1 MKKITILIITV
12 LFTLTTSAFA
22 GGMIGVKVGTGD
34 LEGNAASYVAG
45 TNTYAAESGS
55 KDNEFAAI
63 FAEVN
68 IKESPISVGLEYV
81 PFDAD
86 ISLNG
91 DASGVSANV
100 SDYTTIYALAMHELT
115 NFSVYAKLGYSMADI
130 GTIKPNDGQTTAITA
145 ASDSLEGMMYGV
157 GIQSQELP
165 FGLVARAEYTL
176 TEFDDISVTTT
187 SNGSAAVKKTADGDL
202 TTLTIS
208 LAKSF

>member
-1 MKKITILIITV
+1 MKKLTILIFSI
-12 LFTLTTSAFA
+12 LFTLSTTAFA
-22 GGMIGVKVGTGD
+22 GGMIGVKYGNGD
-34 LEGNAASYVAG
+34 LEGNSKSYTAG
-45 TNTYAAESGS
+45 STAYAAQSGS
-55 KDNEFAAI
+55 KDNEFGAI

-100 SDYTTIYALAMHELT
+100 SDYTTLYALAMHEL
-115 NFSVYAKLGYSMADI
+115 NEVSVYAKLGYSMADI
-130 GTIKPNDGQTTAITA
+130 GTIKNNDPTTTAITA
-145 ASDSLEGMMYGV
+145 ASDSLEGMMYGA
-157 GIQSQELP
+157 GIQSKELP
-165 FGLVARAEYTL
+165 FGLVARAEYTF

>member
-1 MKKITILIITV
+1 MKKLTILTFSI
-12 LFTLTTSAFA
+12 LFTISTSAFA
-22 GGMIGVKVGTGD
+22 GGMIGVKYGNGD
-34 LEGNAASYVAG
+34 LEGNAKSYTAG
-45 TNTYAAESGS
+45 STSYAAESGS
-55 KDNEFAAI
+55 KDNEFGAI

-91 DASGVSANV
+91 KNSSLQSANV
-100 SDYTTIYALAMHELT
+100 SDYTTLYALAMHEL
-115 NFSVYAKLGYSMADI
+115 NEVSVYAKLGYSMADI
-130 GTIKPNDGQTTAITA
+130 GTVKPNDGATTINSN
-145 ASDSLEGMMYGV
+145 SDSLEGMMYGA
-157 GIQSQELP
+157 GIQSKELP
-165 FGLVARAEYTL
+165 FGLVARAEYTF

>member
-1 MKKITILIITV
+1 MKKLTILIFSI
-12 LFTLTTSAFA
+12 LFTLSTTAFA
-22 GGMIGVKVGTGD
+22 GGMIGVKYGNGD
-34 LEGNAASYVAG
+34 LEGNAKSYTAG
-45 TNTYAAESGS
+45 STSYAAESGS
-55 KDNEFAAI
+55 KDNEFGAI

-91 DASGVSANV
+91 KSANVSANV
-100 SDYTTIYALAMHELT
+100 GDYTTLYALAMKELDSV
-115 NFSVYAKLGYSMADI
+115 SVYAKLGYSMADI
-130 GTIKPNDGQTTAITA
+130 GTVKANDAETTVN
-145 ASDSLEGMMYGV
+145 SNSSELEGMMYGV
-157 GIQSQELP
+157 GLQSKELP
-165 FGLVARAEYTL
+165 FGLVARAEYTF

>member
-34 LEGNAASYVAG
+34 LEGNAKSYVAG
-45 TNTYAAESGS
+45 STTYAAESGS
-55 KDNEFAAI
+55 KDSLFGAI

-91 DASGVSANV
+91 KNGNVNANV
-100 SDYTTIYALAMHELT
+100 GDYTTIYALAIRELT
-115 NFSVYAKLGYSMADI
+115 NFNVYAKLGYSMADI
-130 GTIKPNDGQTTAITA
+130 GTIKPNDTLSEVNSQ
-145 ASDSLEGMMYGV
+145 SDSLDGIMYGV
-157 GIQSQELP
+157 GVQSQELP
-165 FGLVARAEYTL
+165 GGLVARAEYTY
-176 TEFDDISVTTT
+176 TDFDDISVTTS
-187 SNGSAAVKKTADGDL
+187 SNGSPSTKKTADGDL
-202 TTLTIS
+202 TTLTVSIS
-208 LAKSF
+208 KSF

>member
-1 MKKITILIITV
+1 MKKITILV
-12 LFTLTTSAFA
+12 VSALFTLTTSAFA
-22 GGMIGVKVGTGD
+22 GGMIGVKYGKGD
-34 LEGNAASYVAG
+34 LEGNAKSYVAG
-45 TNTYAAESGS
+45 STTYAAQSGS
-55 KDNEFAAI
+55 KDSEFGAI
-63 FAEVN
+63 FVEVN

-100 SDYTTIYALAMHELT
+100 SDYRTIYALAMHDLT
-115 NFSVYAKLGYSMADI
+115 KFSVYAKLGYSMSDI
-130 GTIKPNDGQTTAITA
+130 GTVKPNDGQTTVITA
-145 ASDSLEGMMYGV
+145 QSDSLEGMMYGV

-176 TEFDDISVTTT
+176 TEFDDITVTTT
-187 SNGSAAVKKTADGDL
+187 SNGSAGVKKTADGEL
-202 TTLTIS
+202 TTLTFS

>member
-1 MKKITILIITV
+1 MKKITIILTSI

-22 GGMIGVKVGTGD
+22 GGMIGVKYGTGD

-45 TNTYAAESGS
+45 SNTYAAESGS
-55 KDNEFAAI
+55 KDSEFGAI

-91 DASGVSANV
+91 KSAEASANV
-100 SDYTTIYALAMHELT
+100 SDYTTLYALASHEL
-115 NFSVYAKLGYSMADI
+115 NDISVYAKLGYSMADI
-130 GTIKPNDGQTTAITA
+130 GTIKNNDATTTAITA
-145 ASDSLEGMMYGV
+145 ASSSLEGIMYGV
-157 GIQSQELP
+157 GVQSKELP
-165 FGLVARAEYTL
+165 FGLVARAEVTY

-187 SNGSAAVKKTADGDL
+187 SNGSTAVKKTASGEL